1 MQMNKLIVVYGTKPQ
16 EMVRPALD
24 RLRVKESLSPTAR
37 IGIKPNLVVE
47 KPSSSGATTSP
58 ELVEAIIVYLQEVGC
73 RDISI
78 LESSAIGHSTQRAFK
93 ACGYEALAARYG
105 VKLLDLKHDEVQTVR
120 ARELDVRVAA
130 KALGFD
136 YFINVPVLKAHCQT
150 QVTCAL
156 KNLKGCLP
164 DDEKRRFHRLGLHRP
179 IALLNTV
186 VRSSL
191 VVVDAFCGDLT
202 FEEGGN
208 PVQMNR
214 IFVTYDPVLADA
226 YAAELLG
233 YEPRSIPYIRLAEE
247 LGVGSADLTR
257 AEIIELHA
265 GERAPASP
273 PASPLA
279 LELGRWVEER
289 AACSICYGNLL
300 HALARLKE
308 NGSLAAL
315 PGKIKIGQG
324 FRGEVGS
331 GVGVGSCTAGLKHNL
346 PGCPPRTREV
356 ALFLE
361 SLTRIRSEKRSKT

>member
-1 MQMNKLIVVYGTKPQ
+1 MNKLIVVYGTKPQ

-24 RLRVKESLSPTAR
+24 RLKVKDSLSPNAR

-47 KPSSSGATTSP
+47 KPSSSGATTTP
-58 ELVEAIIVYLQEVGC
+58 ELVEAIIVYLQEAGC
-73 RDISI
+73 RDITI
-78 LESSAIGHSTQRAFK
+78 LESSAIGHSTKRAFSV
-93 ACGYEALAARYG
+93 CGYEELASRYG
-105 VKLLDLKHDEVQTVR
+105 VKLIDLKHDRTQTIKVQG
-120 ARELDVRVAA
+120 LDLCVAGR
-130 KALGFD
+130 ALGFD
-136 YFINVPVLKAHCQT
+136 YLINVPVLKAHCQT
-150 QVTCAL
+150 QLTCAL

-191 VVVDAFCGDLT
+191 VVVDALCGDLT

-208 PVQMNR
+208 PVPMNR
-214 IFVTYDPVLADA
+214 IFVAYDPVLADA

-233 YEPRSIPYIRLAEE
+233 YEPRSIAYIRLAEE

-257 AEIIELHA
+257 AEIIELQA
-265 GERAPASP
+265 GERTPALP
-273 PASPLA
+273 PVSPLA

-315 PGKIKIGQG
+315 PEKIKIGQG
-324 FRGEVGS
+324 FKGEVGS
-331 GVGVGSCTAGLKHNL
+331 GVGVGSCTVGLTHNL
-346 PGCPPRTREV
+346 PGCPPRTREM

-361 SLTRIRSEKRSKT
+361 SLTRIRKGN